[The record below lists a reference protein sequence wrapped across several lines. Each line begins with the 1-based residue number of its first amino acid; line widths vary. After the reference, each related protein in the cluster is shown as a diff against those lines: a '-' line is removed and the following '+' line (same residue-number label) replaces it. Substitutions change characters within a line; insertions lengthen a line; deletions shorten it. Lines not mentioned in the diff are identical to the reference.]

1 LQDVELEVL
10 KQLLPPV
17 HLLFVFPL
25 LEREGA
31 LEHHLLLR
39 ILELLCRLDEALPVD
54 LLQPV
59 PEDLLLELIR
69 PITVM
74 GCLIDYKLEQAEDP
88 LKL

>member
-1 LQDVELEVL
+1 MQDVELEVL
-10 KQLLPPV
+10 KQLIPPV

-59 PEDLLLELIR
+59 PEDLLLELII

-74 GCLIDYKLEQAEDP
+74 GCLIDYKLDQADDP

>member
-1 LQDVELEVL
+1 MQDVELEVL

>member
-1 LQDVELEVL
+1 MQDVELEVL

-31 LEHHLLLR
+31 LEHHVLLR

-74 GCLIDYKLEQAEDP
+74 GCLIDYKLELADDP

>member
-69 PITVM
+69 PITVI
-74 GCLIDYKLEQAEDP
+74 GCLIDYKLEQADDP